1 MERKVGR
8 VFINYIEGI
17 NPILLEMVPSI
28 SRYVRCFGCYFFE
41 LHNLSRHC
49 EGNNEILSNCV
60 KNGKGTTYRKVNSS
74 LFINRYVVKVQVN
87 EINREKSR
95 RNIL

>member
-1 MERKVGR
+1 MSDV
-8 VFINYIEGI
+8 
-17 NPILLEMVPSI
+17 LDAT
-28 SRYVRCFGCYFFE
+28 FFE

-74 LFINRYVVKVQVN
+74 LFISRYIVKVQVN

>member
-28 SRYVRCFGCYFFE
+28 SRYVRCFGCYFFLNFITYQGIVKVIMKYYRTVLKMEKE
-41 LHNLSRHC
+41 LH
-49 EGNNEILSNCV
+49 I
-60 KNGKGTTYRKVNSS
+60 
-74 LFINRYVVKVQVN
+74 
-87 EINREKSR
+87 EK
-95 RNIL
+95 